1 MGNDQKH
8 ATLFV
13 ELRDKEPGLTIVEIP
28 NAQAP
33 NEFKKLTSAGIDFFY
48 DWLRAA
54 NGEILGVC
62 LSPSS
67 DEADKAVRDLPAR
80 PYSQRLP
87 NGAVEF
93 YFGESR
99 EFDHDLSGDQAF
111 GGSDIYLSAAGA
123 WLFSFDLYSLTRD
136 ELMSLRKLL
145 SKK

>member
-1 MGNDQKH
+1 MKNDQKH

-13 ELRDKEPGLTIVEIP
+13 ELRDKEAGPTIVEIP

-33 NEFKKLTSAGIDFFY
+33 KEYRKLTSAGIDFFY

-54 NGEILGVC
+54 NGEILGIC

-67 DEADKAVRDLPAR
+67 DDAEKAVRELPER

-99 EFDHDLSGDQAF
+99 EFVLDLSGDQAF
-111 GGSDIYLSAAGA
+111 GGSDIYLSDAGA
-123 WLFSFDLYSLTRD
+123 WMFSFDLYSLTPE
-136 ELMSLRKLL
+136 ELLSIRKLL
-145 SKK
+145 PKR